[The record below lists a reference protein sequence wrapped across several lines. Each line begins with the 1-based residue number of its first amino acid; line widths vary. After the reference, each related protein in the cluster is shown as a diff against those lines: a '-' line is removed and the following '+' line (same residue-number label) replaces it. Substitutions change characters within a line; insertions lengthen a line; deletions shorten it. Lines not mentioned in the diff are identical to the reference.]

1 MTTHLQSKT
10 DHSIRA
16 TVLLAVSYF
25 ALALTGLIGTWF
37 YNLQFTGASYLG
49 AWFANAASASA
60 AVDLIVLVAVASVFY
75 FREGLKLGWKWY
87 LIVLLV
93 PLSIGVA
100 LSFAFPLFLGLRELH
115 LLRNRTVRH

>member
-1 MTTHLQSKT
+1 MMTHTLSKA
-10 DHSIRA
+10 DHSIRS
-16 TVLLAVSYF
+16 TVLLAGSYF

-60 AVDLIVLVAVASVFY
+60 AVDLIVLLAVASVFY
-75 FREGLKLGWKWY
+75 FREGLRLGWKWY
-87 LIVLLV
+87 LIVLFV

-115 LLRNRTVRH
+115 LLRNQTARR